1 MRFQDPLINISGRN
15 QWITS
20 NSSDIIITHTK
31 IKSET
36 NIFNWASLVILSH
49 IQNFWDFSLLPFG
62 HLRGTVRLRIVQ
74 NERFVFFSNEQAGC
88 ILNWSEV
95 LLFLSWWKFYQKELE
110 VQKWYIW
117 FISNG
122 LYVLFP
128 MYVRFF
134 IMDSMVYS

>member
-49 IQNFWDFSLLPFG
+49 IQNFRDFSLLPFG

-95 LLFLSWWKFYQKELE
+95 LLFLS
-110 VQKWYIW
+110 
-117 FISNG
+117 
-122 LYVLFP
+122 
-128 MYVRFF
+128 
-134 IMDSMVYS
+134 